1 MFIISTAKYSQ
12 FTTIKVPNANIH
24 APNFLSGGNLYT
36 CRPMWILFGI
46 FSSVF
51 LGFHEIFKK
60 VSLNQNAVLPVLL
73 FGSVA
78 SALIFIPFLFISM
91 LSPDLAQSCRIYIPS
106 VVPAGHLLFL
116 IKSLIVSMAWLFGY
130 FSVKHLPV
138 TLLAPL
144 NASGPVWTMLGA
156 MLIYSER
163 MNGLQWAGVAIS
175 LGFYYAMS
183 FGGNIRGNDQKDKR
197 WIFFAF
203 LSIIFNSASA
213 LLDKYLVR
221 QYDRIAMQA
230 WFSIYTA
237 LIFLLILLIIW
248 YPARK
253 TTTLFK
259 WRWAIPLIGI
269 VLVIADFFYFKALS
283 FDHSLV
289 SVLIIIRRSSAVIV
303 FGAGALYFRE
313 TSLRKR
319 GMVLAGI
326 LAGVALVVIGSM

>member
-1 MFIISTAKYSQ
+1 
-12 FTTIKVPNANIH
+12 
-24 APNFLSGGNLYT
+24 
-36 CRPMWILFGI
+36 
-46 FSSVF
+46 
-51 LGFHEIFKK
+51 

-78 SALIFIPFLFISM
+78 SALIFIPFLVTSLLLPEFSQ
-91 LSPDLAQSCRIYIPS
+91 DCRIYIPR
-106 VVPAGHLLFL
+106 VVPAGHALFL
-116 IKSLIVSMAWLFGY
+116 LKSVIVSMAWLFGY

-156 MLIYSER
+156 ILIYGER
-163 MNGLQWAGVAIS
+163 MNGLQWTGVAVS
-175 LGFYYAMS
+175 LGFYYALS
-183 FGGNIRGNDQKDKR
+183 FGGNIRGSAQNDKR

-203 LSIIFNSASA
+203 LSILFNSASA
-213 LLDKYLVR
+213 LLDKYLVS

-230 WFSIYTA
+230 WFSVYTA
-237 LIFLLILLIIW
+237 LIFLIILMIVW

-253 TTTLFK
+253 TTTLFV

-313 TSLRKR
+313 TSLRRR

-326 LAGVALVVIGSM
+326 LIGVALVVVGSMR